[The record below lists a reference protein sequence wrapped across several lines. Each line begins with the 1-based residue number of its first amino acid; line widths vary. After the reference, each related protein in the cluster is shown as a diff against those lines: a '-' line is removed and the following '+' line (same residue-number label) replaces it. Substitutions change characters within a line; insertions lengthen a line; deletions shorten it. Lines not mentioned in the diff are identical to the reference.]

1 MNRDLT
7 GSEIRA
13 MFLRYFEGKGHTI
26 VASSSL
32 VPHNDPTLLF
42 TNAGMVQFKD
52 VFLGLE
58 KKSYTRAT
66 TSQRCLRAG
75 GKHNDLDT
83 VGRTA
88 RHHTFFE
95 MLGNFSFGD
104 YFKRDAILYAW
115 EFLTEVLELPK
126 DKLYITV
133 YEKDDE
139 AKALWEELTD
149 INPEHIFRIGEKDN
163 FWSMGETGPC
173 GPCSEIFVDRGEL
186 YGCGAEICGIGHCD
200 CDRWMEIWNLV
211 FMQYNR
217 DEDGTLHPL
226 PRPSIDTGM
235 GLERVTSVI
244 QSVDSNY
251 DTDLM
256 RGLIAE
262 VETLS
267 GVKYHTDE
275 AGFPLRVIADHARSC
290 SALIADGVV
299 PSNEGRGY
307 VLRRILRRAARL
319 GRSIGL
325 EKPFLYKLVPA
336 VAASLGSAAPELAE
350 KQETVGKI
358 IRIEEERFNMTL
370 QDGLNV
376 AAQMIESVKRS
387 GTGILKGADAFLL
400 YDTYGFPLDLT
411 KDIVEESGVGVDIDG
426 FNAAMEEQRR
436 RSKESRQKSGEYNDT
451 ANLVGLL
458 TETPA
463 TEFLGYEHAESEARV
478 LKIFTEDAA
487 ATEVF
492 CGQEGYIVLD
502 KTVFYAESGG
512 QAGDTGF
519 ITANSGQLAVSAT
532 KKLVGGVYLHRFEVL
547 SGTVK
552 AGDTV
557 TAAYDA
563 AKRLDTARNHS
574 ATHLLQKAL
583 RDKLGEHLHQAG
595 SLVTA
600 DRLRFDFSHFSA
612 LTAGEIAAV
621 ESAVNEQI
629 LLDLSIS
636 CREMPVDEAK
646 NSGAMAI
653 FGEKYGDVVRVVS
666 MGEFSKELCGGIHC
680 SSTGQIGAF
689 KIISEG
695 GIGAGIRRIEAVTGR
710 GALNY
715 YHEQEA
721 ILAEI
726 AQLLKTGRQDTLK
739 KIQLLQA
746 ELKQMQKDMEK
757 QQGEKTKES
766 VNAFLDNI
774 VEIAGVKVLA
784 QEVVAAD
791 MNSLRITMDMI
802 REKFSG
808 GIIALVSKSGD
819 GDKVNIAVSVSE
831 NLRER
836 MKEKSAVLHAGN
848 LAKEMASI
856 CGGSGGGRPD
866 MAQAG
871 GKDPAKI
878 KEALASVHDI
888 LRSKL

>member
-1 MNRDLT
+1 MKKDLT
-7 GSEIRA
+7 GSEIRE
-13 MFLRYFEGKGHTI
+13 MFLCYFESKGHMI
-26 VASSSL
+26 VPSSSL

-58 KKSYTRAT
+58 KKPYTRAT

-126 DKLYITV
+126 DNLYVTV

-139 AKALWEELTD
+139 AKALWEDLTD
-149 INPEHIFRIGEKDN
+149 VAAGHIFRIGEKDN

-173 GPCSEIFVDRGEL
+173 GPCSEIFVDRGER
-186 YGCGAEICGIGHCD
+186 YGCDAEICGIGHCD

-217 DEDGTLHPL
+217 DEDGNLHSL

-256 RGLIAE
+256 RGLISE
-262 VETLS
+262 VEKLS
-267 GVKYHTDE
+267 GVKYHSGE
-275 AGFPLRVIADHARSC
+275 VGFPLRVIADHVRSC
-290 SALIADGVV
+290 SSLIADGVV

-336 VAASLGSAAPELAE
+336 VAASLGSAAPELKE

-358 IRIEEERFNMTL
+358 IRIEEERFNITL

-376 AAQMIESVKRS
+376 AAQMIEGVKQP
-387 GTGILKGADAFLL
+387 GTGVLAGTDAFLL

-411 KDIVEESGVGVDIDG
+411 KDIVEESGVRVDIDG
-426 FNAAMEEQRR
+426 FNVAMEEQRR
-436 RSKESRQKSGEYNDT
+436 RSKESRQKNGEYNDT
-451 ANLVGLL
+451 ANLANMLADI
-458 TETPA
+458 PA
-463 TEFLGYEHAESEARV
+463 TEFLGYEDTELKARV
-478 LKIFTEDAA
+478 LKFFIEDAEA
-487 ATEVF
+487 SEVF
-492 CGQEGYIVLD
+492 CGQEGFVVLD

-512 QAGDTGF
+512 QAGD
-519 ITANSGQLAVSAT
+519 SGLLSADAGLLAVSET
-532 KKLVGGVYLHRFEVL
+532 KKLANGVYLHRFEVT

-557 TAAYDA
+557 IAAYDT
-563 AKRLDTARNHS
+563 AKRFDTARNHS

-583 RDKLGEHLHQAG
+583 RDRLGEHLHQAG
-595 SLVTA
+595 SLVTP

-612 LTAGEIAAV
+612 LSIEEIAAV
-621 ESAVNEQI
+621 EAAVNEQV
-629 LLDLSIS
+629 LLNLSIS
-636 CREMPVDEAK
+636 CMEMPVDEAK
-646 NSGAMAI
+646 KSGAMAI

-666 MGEFSKELCGGIHC
+666 MGDYSKELCGGIHC
-680 SSTGQIGAF
+680 GSTGQIGAF

-710 GALNY
+710 GALHY

-721 ILAEI
+721 ILTEL
-726 AQLLKTGRQDTLK
+726 AQILKTGRQDTVK
-739 KIQLLQA
+739 KLQVTLA
-746 ELKQMQKDMEK
+746 ELKQMQKILEK

-766 VNAFLDNI
+766 VDAFLNNI
-774 VEIAGVKVLA
+774 VEISGVKVLA
-784 QEVVAAD
+784 QEVPAAD
-791 MNSLRITMDMI
+791 MNCLRVTMDMI
-802 REKFSG
+802 RDKFNDG
-808 GIIALVSKSGD
+808 VIALVSKSGD
-819 GDKVNIAVSVSE
+819 GDKVNIVVFVSDK
-831 NLRER
+831 LRGR
-836 MKEKSAVLHAGN
+836 IQDKSAVLHAGN
-848 LAKEMASI
+848 LAREMANI

-871 GKDPAKI
+871 GKDPSKI
-878 KEALASVHDI
+878 KEALAVVQDF
-888 LRSKL
+888 LRSGL